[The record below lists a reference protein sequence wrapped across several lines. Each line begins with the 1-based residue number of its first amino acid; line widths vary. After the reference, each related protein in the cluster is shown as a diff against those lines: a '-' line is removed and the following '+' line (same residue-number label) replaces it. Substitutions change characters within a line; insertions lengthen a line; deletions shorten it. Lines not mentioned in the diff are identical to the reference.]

1 MKCPVEF
8 KVLSHKDRDS
18 FPKGNLSGV
27 KEGIQEFIP
36 IRERRD
42 YPATFTEKKQNEKV
56 TFQEVRQDLSKA
68 EAFVAQLT
76 VEEMARLAV
85 CASAGWGMEGIGE
98 AGREAVLPLENNL
111 DYLDKFADKIAERI
125 PAAQTGPVYL
135 QIDGKTFA
143 TLYRPYGIAEDRR
156 VGTSFT

>member
-1 MKCPVEF
+1 MNAPKCGEFEVEKEEILKNVKSRMKCPVEF

-98 AGREAVLPLENNL
+98 AGRVYKLE
-111 DYLDKFADKIAERI
+111 
-125 PAAQTGPVYL
+125 
-135 QIDGKTFA
+135 
-143 TLYRPYGIAEDRR
+143 
-156 VGTSFT
+156 